1 MRIKE
6 HKPDTPMGRKRK
18 SERVFEG
25 EIRNK
30 SHSLLLLAAVFNE
43 DDKTGITQ

>member
-6 HKPDTPMGRKRK
+6 HKTNTPMGGERMR
-18 SERVFEG
+18 ERVFEG

-30 SHSLLLLAAVFNE
+30 SHSLLLLVAVFNE